1 MKRGVSARDVAERAG
16 VSRTT
21 VSFVLNNTAG
31 VVISEETRAR
41 VLRAARELGYVP
53 NEQARSL
60 SMTRHHAVGVFIC
73 HPRSPF
79 ADSFVLPLIEGISRV
94 LNKHRYQLVLQQVGM
109 RGVDYTRLIAEDDVD
124 GVILINPHHH
134 DEALGGLLE
143 RGFPTVVIGS
153 FRAGRVSEVDVDNR
167 AAAREAVEHLV
178 GLGHERIAFISHA
191 PLDFPAAAERRRGF
205 LDAIREAGAES
216 HGDHV
221 YEAVGAFSEESGYRC
236 TETLLERR
244 PRPTALFAGNDMVAY
259 GAMQAAKDGGL
270 RVPDDLSIVG
280 FDDDYLS
287 RYTNPPLTTI
297 AVPAASLGAE
307 AARLAVATISRPYEQ
322 DPGRLVLSH
331 HLSVRGTCGPPGPPG
346 PPRGRFAPSS

>member
-31 VVISEETRAR
+31 TVISEETRAR

-79 ADSFVLPLIEGISRV
+79 ADSFVLPLIDGISRV
-94 LNKHRYQLVLQQVGM
+94 LNRHRYQLVLQQVGM
-109 RGVDYTRLIAEDDVD
+109 RGADYGELIDEDDVD

-134 DEALGGLLE
+134 DEALERLLE
-143 RGFPTVVIGS
+143 RAYPTVVIGS
-153 FRAGRVSEVDVDNR
+153 FPARQVDEVDVDNR
-167 AAAREAVEHLV
+167 VAAREAVGHLV
-178 GLGHERIAFISHA
+178 GLGHRRIAFISHA
-191 PLDFPAAAERRRGF
+191 PLDFPAAAERRRGY
-205 LDAIREAGAES
+205 LDAISGSEAQVADGSLPEAEGS
-216 HGDHV
+216 
-221 YEAVGAFSEESGYRC
+221 FSEESGYRGA
-236 TETLLERR
+236 ETLLAQR
-244 PRPTALFAGNDMVAY
+244 PRPTAIFAGNDVIAY
-259 GAMQAAKDGGL
+259 GAMQAAKEAGL
-270 RVPDDLSIVG
+270 RIPGDLSIVG

-287 RYTNPPLTTI
+287 RYTNPPLTTV

-307 AARLAVATISRPYEQ
+307 AARLAIATIARPHQ
-322 DPGRLVLSH
+322 QNPTRLVLSH
-331 HLSVRGTCGPPGPPG
+331 HLSVRGTSGPPP
-346 PPRGRFAPSS
+346 